1 MTTRCALFQEQID
14 AHDKEVHMKKCP
26 DCGMTIANQ
35 AIRCP
40 KCKYDFTDGQG
51 NLAGSSSSSASTV
64 SASPA
69 KGGSVGAIMPMIIVT
84 KDNVDE
90 LYNDLKSKIIKR
102 KTEFDHFIDF
112 LENRTSWLTAPA
124 EVKGPL
130 ACEKGLLIRSV
141 AVAKQLLRIKDTIM
155 PQLDEESA
163 IIIALFHEVG
173 KVGIEGKP
181 LFIQEES
188 SSLGTTSALGLSFSS
203 RLSTSSS
210 SSGPSYSI
218 NNKLVHMNV
227 GVRSLFLVSQ
237 YMLLSD
243 DEAQAISYASDV
255 ELLDGKLSPYTLLLS
270 TALQM
275 QKTIY
280 ENSDTVSSY
289 SFTVINPS

>member
-1 MTTRCALFQEQID
+1 
-14 AHDKEVHMKKCP
+14 MKKCP
-26 DCGMTIANQ
+26 DCGMVIANQ

-40 KCKYDFTDGQG
+40 KCKYTFTSAEGG
-51 NLAGSSSSSASTV
+51 GSGADAETTVTPQAAAV
-64 SASPA
+64 SAAATGRSEKVA
-69 KGGSVGAIMPMIIVT
+69 GIMPMVDVN
-84 KDNVDE
+84 KDNVDT
-90 LYNDLKSKIIKR
+90 LYAQLKAAIVKR
-102 KTEFDHFIDF
+102 KTEFDF

-124 EVKGPL
+124 EIKGPL

-188 SSLGTTSALGLSFSS
+188 SSLGSTSALGLSFSS
-203 RLSTSSS
+203 RLSTTSS

-280 ENSDTVSSY
+280 EVADTVSSY
-289 SFTVINPS
+289 SFTVINP

>member
-1 MTTRCALFQEQID
+1 
-14 AHDKEVHMKKCP
+14 MKKCP
-26 DCGMTIANQ
+26 DCGMVIANQ

-40 KCKYDFTDGQG
+40 KCKYTFTEAE
-51 NLAGSSSSSASTV
+51 NAGTDAAVTPASAAV
-64 SASPA
+64 SAAAASKTEKA
-69 KGGSVGAIMPMIIVT
+69 VGIMPMIEVNAS
-84 KDNVDE
+84 NVDE
-90 LYNDLKSKIIKR
+90 LYGQLKAAVIKR

-124 EVKGPL
+124 EVKGSL

-141 AVAKQLLRIKDTIM
+141 SVAKQLLRIKDTIM

-181 LFIQEES
+181 LFIQEEAASLS
-188 SSLGTTSALGLSFSS
+188 SASSALGLSFSS

-210 SSGPSYSI
+210 SGTSYSI
-218 NNKLVHMNV
+218 NNKLVYMSV

-243 DEAQAISYASDV
+243 DEAQAISYAEECDRI
-255 ELLDGKLSPYTLLLS
+255 DGCLSPYTLILS
-270 TALQM
+270 TALKM
-275 QKTIY
+275 QETIY
-280 ENSDTVSSY
+280 EKPDMINGY
-289 SFTVINPS
+289 SFTTYTPKD

>member
-1 MTTRCALFQEQID
+1 
-14 AHDKEVHMKKCP
+14 MKKCP
-26 DCGMTIANQ
+26 DCGMVIANQ

-40 KCKYDFTDGQG
+40 KCKYTFT
-51 NLAGSSSSSASTV
+51 SADEGGGASDAPVVTPQAAAV
-64 SASPA
+64 SAAATGKSDKVA
-69 KGGSVGAIMPMIIVT
+69 GIMPMIEVN
-84 KDNVDE
+84 KDNVDT
-90 LYNDLKSKIIKR
+90 LYDQLKAAIVKR

-124 EVKGPL
+124 EVKGSL

-141 AVAKQLLRIKDTIM
+141 SVTKQLLRIKDTIM

-181 LFIQEES
+181 LFLVEERLAS
-188 SSLGTTSALGLSFSS
+188 STSALGLSFSS
-203 RLSTSSS
+203 RISGASSSAASTSF
-210 SSGPSYSI
+210 SI

-243 DEAQAISYASDV
+243 DEAQAISYAA
-255 ELLDGKLSPYTLLLS
+255 EPALLDGKLSPYTLVLS
-270 TALQM
+270 TAIQM

-280 ENSDTVSSY
+280 ENPDIISTY
-289 SFTVINPS
+289 SFTVIQ